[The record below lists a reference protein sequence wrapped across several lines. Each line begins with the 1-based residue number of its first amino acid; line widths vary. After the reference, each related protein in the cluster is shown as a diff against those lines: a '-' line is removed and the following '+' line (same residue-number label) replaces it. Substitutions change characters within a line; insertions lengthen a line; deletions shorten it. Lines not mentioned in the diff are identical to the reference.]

1 MTTTTDHDDPHP
13 RTPRTSTFRIAA
25 VLDDF
30 PVEVEVT
37 GTSKDL
43 LAAVQ
48 RLREIGAVPP
58 TASAVQ
64 AAKEERTREAPTCP
78 YHGPMKESSKVPGT
92 WYCSKKMGDGSY
104 CKEKA

>member
-1 MTTTTDHDDPHP
+1 MTTDHDDPHP
-13 RTPRTSTFRIAA
+13 RTPRTSVFRIAA

-64 AAKEERTREAPTCP
+64 AAKEERGRDAPVCP
-78 YHGPMKESSKVPGT
+78 YHGPMKESAKAPGT
-92 WYCSKKMGDGSY
+92 WYCPKKMGNGEY